1 MELLAS
7 TFYLPDPAV
16 SRAARAIPKASQGH
30 FVGEFVFGV
39 ERPQRVGFESLL
51 EFKTAI
57 CTVYRPGF
65 VDLEEQIAPVCF
77 RKPNGDIGH
86 HYLDYRATF
95 EGRIRIG
102 LVVKPSHRA
111 ERSTFIAE
119 VKAVAGAAVPD
130 VVDKL
135 AVVTERHIDPIEFFN
150 AKLFHAARRPVQDE
164 DRVIDFLACRLRT
177 PVTIED
183 LMAQGRHDGVT
194 FLGIARSIHRGGLRL
209 LRKERIEH
217 CAVVVANDVQAA
229 A

>member
-1 MELLAS
+1 MKLPAS
-7 TFYLPDPAV
+7 TFHLPDPAI

-30 FVGEFVFGV
+30 FVGELVFGV

-51 EFKTAI
+51 EFKTAL

-65 VDLEEQIAPVCF
+65 VDLEEQLAPVFF

-119 VKAVAGAAVPD
+119 VKAVADAAVPD

-150 AKLFHAARRPVQDE
+150 AKLFHAARRPVQEE
-164 DRVIDFLACRLRT
+164 DKVIDLLACRLRT

-194 FLGIARSIHRGGLRL
+194 FFGIARTINRGGLRL
-209 LRKERIEH
+209 LRKECIESRS
-217 CAVVVANDVQAA
+217 VVVANDVQVAA
-229 A
+229 